1 MNTIDNLWKNDK
13 GFIWMLAISIITLVS
28 SQLSEGI
35 LWESKLIVRAG
46 FFFVTVIA
54 VRSSSLSNLGKLL
67 GYAIAS
73 AIWLLAVV
81 MIRTETPR
89 LNLIYTILVA
99 GYMIYIITLVFRQ
112 IFTSRIITV
121 YQIGGGVAAYI
132 LLGHIWASLYLAL
145 YILQPDS
152 FQYGGAAI
160 QPEGALKQLS
170 YFSFVT
176 LTTIGYG
183 DITALGSVAR
193 VLVMIEGLLGQLFP
207 AIFIAKLVSHQI
219 EDSRK
224 K

>member
-1 MNTIDNLWKNDK
+1 MP
-13 GFIWMLAISIITLVS
+13 G
-28 SQLSEGI
+28 
-35 LWESKLIVRAG
+35 
-46 FFFVTVIA
+46 
-54 VRSSSLSNLGKLL
+54 
-67 GYAIAS
+67 
-73 AIWLLAVV
+73 
-81 MIRTETPR
+81 

-99 GYMIYIITLVFRQ
+99 GYMIYIITLVIRQ
-112 IFTSRIITV
+112 IFASQTITA

-145 YILQPDS
+145 YIIQPDS
-152 FQYGGAAI
+152 FQHGGAVI
-160 QPEGALKQLS
+160 QNDEALRQLS

-183 DITALGSVAR
+183 DITAVSPVAR
-193 VLVMIEGLLGQLFP
+193 ILVLIEGLLGQLFP

>member
-1 MNTIDNLWKNDK
+1 
-13 GFIWMLAISIITLVS
+13 MLAIALLTLIS
-28 SQLSEGI
+28 SQLSAGI
-35 LWESKLIVRAG
+35 LWESKFIVRTG
-46 FFFVTVIA
+46 FFLVTLIA
-54 VRSSSLSNLGKLL
+54 IRSSSLSNFGKLV

-73 AIWLLAVV
+73 AIMLLAIV
-81 MIRTETPR
+81 MIRSEMPT

-99 GYMIYIITLVFRQ
+99 GYMIYIITLVIRQ
-112 IFTSRIITV
+112 IFASHTITV

-132 LLGHIWASLYLAL
+132 LLGHIWASMYLAL
-145 YILQPDS
+145 FIIQPDS
-152 FQYGGAAI
+152 FQYGGATI
-160 QPEGALKQLS
+160 QNAEALKQLS

-183 DITALGSVAR
+183 DITAIGPVAR
-193 VLVMIEGLLGQLFP
+193 ILVMIEGLLGQLFP

>member
-1 MNTIDNLWKNDK
+1 MNSLDNLWKNDK
-13 GFIWMLAISIITLVS
+13 GFIWMLAISIITLIS

-35 LWESKLIVRAG
+35 LWESKFIVRTG
-46 FFFVTVIA
+46 FFFVTLIA
-54 VRSSSLSNLGKLL
+54 IRSSSLSRFGKLL
-67 GYAIAS
+67 GYFIAFAIL
-73 AIWLLAVV
+73 LLAVA
-81 MIRTETPR
+81 MIRTEAPG
-89 LNLIYTILVA
+89 LNLIYTVLVA

-132 LLGHIWASLYLAL
+132 LLGHIWASMYLAL
-145 YILQPDS
+145 YIIQPDS
-152 FQYGGAAI
+152 FQYGGTAI
-160 QPEGALKQLS
+160 QHDEALKQLS

-193 VLVMIEGLLGQLFP
+193 ILVMIEGLLGQLFP
-207 AIFIAKLVSHQI
+207 AIFIAKLVSHEI